1 MNVMNSWS
9 RPSAAVVA
17 LVLSAGLVTACNPQ
31 DGIIPADSEE
41 TSEEALPSNE
51 PTAENVTSAEDV
63 DTSLDVAL
71 QGVATAADSEDG
83 MAVSFD
89 KDGGD
94 EAGMHT
100 GILVDE
106 TEIRTVVT
114 SQDGSSVVETIDSGE
129 AEETVRDLAPEV
141 EVPLLRAMAIARGD
155 SAGTVLEAGL
165 EDREGELIVWH
176 IIVQGPDS
184 ENTVVVDARNG
195 AVVPEGDNPV
205 EEQNIGGDPDA
216 DG

>member
-1 MNVMNSWS
+1 MNSWS

-17 LVLSAGLVTACNPQ
+17 VLLSAGLVSACSPQ
-31 DGIIPADSEE
+31 DGIIPADDSDE
-41 TSEEALPSNE
+41 TAEEAVPSNE
-51 PTAENVTSAEDV
+51 PTVENATSADDV

-71 QGVATAADSEDG
+71 QGVDTATESEDG

-106 TEIRTVVT
+106 TELRTVVT
-114 SQDGSSVVETIDSGE
+114 SQDGTSVVETIDSGE

-141 EVPLLRAMAIARGD
+141 EVPLLRAMAVARGD
-155 SAGTVLEAGL
+155 SAGMVLEAHL

-176 IIVQGPDS
+176 VTMQGPDS
-184 ENTVVVDARNG
+184 ENVVVIDARNG
-195 AVVPEGDNPV
+195 AIVPEGDNPV

-216 DG
+216 ED